1 MLKKLS
7 IVGAMVALSVPALAQ
22 YENLDLSTTDL
33 TDEVTRFKAAYIGT
47 EPNVEPYDAVS
58 GQTTLMQLSY
68 SGQDWKAVREA
79 VLWLK
84 NNAPIA
90 STGIYPRG
98 AYALYMLICD
108 QQTSL
113 EDKKTYLNDMMDL
126 FDTRLKYLKYLNAS
140 VAEGKKGRATE
151 GDVLLSKADYFY
163 LSGGNGVS
171 DQYNFNTIYS
181 MYQQGMKKVN
191 EEGGREVQGV
201 YLRNF
206 FNISD
211 QMYKGDNDAYREQY
225 LNDYLESKEVCEKM
239 LQLAKEETDSVK
251 AKKIV
256 DMYDQPLAY
265 IESTF
270 AQSGAANREQL
281 IEMYTPLVE
290 KNKSDLNYLRS
301 AMNVL
306 SSNNCDDAD
315 VYYTAAKYA
324 YEIQP
329 TYESAIGLAAYSKK
343 IGKQE
348 DMITYYNK
356 ALELCQTDRQ
366 RGNICY
372 QIALSLMRSKQ
383 YTGASVYLDKAQGYN
398 SDLAGRVL
406 YQKAVVSAHLGQ
418 YSQALSLCSQSG
430 EADITLSGQASRLAD
445 QIRKFQSDQ
454 AAVARQRAAYDKYMA
469 EKKAEE
475 DFWKRK

>member
-1 MLKKLS
+1 MFKKLT
-7 IVGAMVALSVPALAQ
+7 IVGALAALTLPAMAQ

-33 TDEVTRFKAAYIGT
+33 TNEETRFKVAYIGN
-47 EPNVEPYDAVS
+47 EEGAEPYALVS
-58 GQTTLMQLSY
+58 GQTTMMQLSY
-68 SGQDWKAVREA
+68 SSKDWKAVREA

-98 AYALYMLICD
+98 AYALYMLITD
-108 QQTSL
+108 PQSTT
-113 EDKKTYLNDMMDL
+113 EEKKTYLNDMMDL

-163 LSGGNGVS
+163 LSGNGVS
-171 DQYNFNTIYS
+171 DQYTYNTIYD
-181 MYQQGMKKVN
+181 MYQQGMRKVN
-191 EEGGREVQGV
+191 EEGGHEVQGV

-211 QMYKGDNDAYREQY
+211 QMYKTNNDYYREQY

-239 LQLAKEETDSVK
+239 LQLAKEETDSVA

-265 IESTF
+265 IEMTF

-281 IEMYTPLVE
+281 IALYTPKVE
-290 KNKSDLNYLRS
+290 ENKTDLAYLRS

-306 SSNNCDDAD
+306 SSNDCDDTD
-315 VYYTAAKYA
+315 VYYAASRYA
-324 YEIQP
+324 YDIEP

-343 IGKQE
+343 IGKQQ

-356 ALELCQTDRQ
+356 ALELCQSDKQ
-366 RGNICY
+366 RGRICY
-372 QIALSLMRSKQ
+372 EIAKSLMRSKQ
-383 YTGASVYLDKAQGYN
+383 YTGANVYLDQAQTYN
-398 SDLAGRVL
+398 PDLKGRVL
-406 YQKAVVSAHLGQ
+406 YQKAIVATHLGQ

-430 EADITLSGQASRLAD
+430 EADITLSGQANRLAD
-445 QIRKFQSDQ
+445 QIRKYQSDQ
-454 AAVARQRAAYDKYMA
+454 ASVARQRAAYEKYMK
-469 EKKAEE
+469 EKQEEE